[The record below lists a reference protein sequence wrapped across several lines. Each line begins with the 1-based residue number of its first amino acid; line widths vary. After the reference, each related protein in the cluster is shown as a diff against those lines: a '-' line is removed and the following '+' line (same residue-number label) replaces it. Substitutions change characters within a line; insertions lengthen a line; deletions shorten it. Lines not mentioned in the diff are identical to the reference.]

1 MSGIEIEPVALLRA
15 ARPAGESDI
24 ASRVTLPF
32 PLGWP
37 EHQSA
42 EFRLESVSTAWDP
55 VSLERL
61 RALASAA
68 SGSPVDT
75 VVAATSVL
83 LARFTRSA
91 DVAVAAVARP
101 VGGTPPTVSVVAGEL
116 SSDASFAEVLESIAA
131 GEGQPVQQ
139 LAPGRDGVP
148 IVVAPGGTSLSPLSL
163 AGTTLWLTVE
173 DDFATTLY
181 YDAGSWS
188 RADAER
194 IVRHLAALLRAA
206 AAEPALPV
214 AALDIGAEAGA
225 EFPDT
230 TVAYEDLTSAPERFV
245 RWAERAPD
253 RMAVV
258 HGDVAWTYGDLLERV
273 SRLRDVLAA
282 NGVGPATRVALLLD
296 RSPELVA
303 ATLAVSLSGAA
314 YVGLDLNEPGPR
326 LATMLDDA
334 DCRLILTRAADDSRL
349 PEGDHPVLVVDDVL
363 DGQGSTGEF
372 VSPAPGDA
380 CYVTYTSGSTGLP
393 KGVLV
398 PHRGLTNLVNWYQ
411 ETFEVVPGD
420 RMPQLARPSFDGWS
434 LEVWPCLANGATLC
448 IPDEGIRRSAVELAR
463 WLCREEITTCFVTT
477 ALGVELFGQPWAE
490 LGSRLR
496 SLLVGGEKLP
506 AYPPAGLPFRLYNVY
521 GPTETSMLATCGEM
535 STPRSGA
542 PPIGTPLANV
552 RAHVLDERLSPVPA
566 GAVGELYL
574 GGEGVALGYLNR
586 PELTAL
592 KFVDGPSGRQY
603 ATGDLVR
610 VRPGG
615 SIEFVGR
622 VDNQVKLR
630 GFRIEL
636 GEVEAAVRSLPGVRD
651 AVAVI
656 HTPES
661 GGGRLMAYVRPDP
674 RRRPDGS
681 GLRARLSEVLPDY
694 MVPTEVTVL
703 DAFPLTPHG
712 KTDRGEL
719 ARRAPSG
726 GGDGDAPAT
735 DLERVLA
742 ELWCEVLSIGSVSRE
757 DSFFDLGGDSLTAMR
772 LAARARARGIRLGAE
787 HLFEYEVLHEL
798 AAELEQG
805 ETNPGEAA

>member
-37 EHQSA
+37 DHEA
-42 EFRLESVSTAWDP
+42 GEFRAESVSPSLDA

-75 VVAATSVL
+75 VVTATSVL
-83 LARFTRSA
+83 LSRFTRSA
-91 DVAVAAVARP
+91 DVAVAAVARTI
-101 VGGTPPTVSVVAGEL
+101 GDTPPTVSVVAEEL
-116 SSDASFAEVLESIAA
+116 SLDASFAEALEKIAA
-131 GEGQPVQQ
+131 AEGQPVKQ

-173 DDFATTLY
+173 DDFTTTLH

-188 RADAER
+188 RAAAGR
-194 IVRHLAALLRAA
+194 IAGHLAALLRAA

-214 AALDIGAEAGA
+214 ADLDIGAEA

-230 TVAYEDLTSAPERFV
+230 AVAYEDLTSAPERFV
-245 RWAERAPD
+245 WWAERAPEQL
-253 RMAVV
+253 AVV

-273 SRLRDVLAA
+273 ARLRNVLAA

-349 PEGDHPVLVVDDVL
+349 PEGYHAVLVVDDVL
-363 DGQGSTGEF
+363 EGPGSAGEF
-372 VSPAPGDA
+372 VIPAPGDP
-380 CYVTYTSGSTGLP
+380 CYVTYTSGSTGVP

-463 WLCREEITTCFVTT
+463 WLCREEITTCFLTT

-490 LGSRLR
+490 LGTRLR

-506 AYPPAGLPFRLYNVY
+506 AYPPPGLPFRVYNVY

-552 RAHVLDERLSPVPA
+552 WARVLDERLSPVPA

-592 KFVDGPSGRQY
+592 KFVDDPSGRQY

-636 GEVEAAVRSLPGVRD
+636 GEVETAVRSLPGVRD

-674 RRRPDGS
+674 RRAPDGS
-681 GLRARLSEVLPDY
+681 ELRARLSESLPDY
-694 MVPTEVTVL
+694 MVPSEVTVL

-719 ARRAPSG
+719 ARRTPSG

-735 DLERVLA
+735 ELERVLA
-742 ELWCEVLSIGSVSRE
+742 ELWCEVLAIGSVSRE

-772 LAARARARGIRLGAE
+772 LSAKARALGIRLGAE

-805 ETNPGEAA
+805 ETNSGAAA